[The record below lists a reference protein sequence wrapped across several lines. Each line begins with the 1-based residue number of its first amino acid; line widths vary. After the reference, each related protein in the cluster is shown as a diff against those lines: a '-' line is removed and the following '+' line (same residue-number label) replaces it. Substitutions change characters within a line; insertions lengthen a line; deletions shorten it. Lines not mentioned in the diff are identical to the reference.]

1 MYSDP
6 SDCLPRL
13 ASSEKKL
20 LAHPDAA
27 YYEPLK
33 LPGRAVRF
41 PAPADTSVQKVP
53 HLPNASIH
61 NASSLVPSTI
71 HPKPDDATYHPTQN
85 TRKDG
90 VHTLWFPTSATDPST
105 SNACFPLLPGH
116 PGPTPT
122 RAFVPTVLAD
132 HSLRKKYLLNHTED
146 TVLYPSEQPTTRYP
160 AFQQKPTGQPKPV
173 RLYQTRPVET
183 HLPVNSSY
191 PVEKRRAD
199 SSWPSAYR
207 NHIIYPGS

>member
-53 HLPNASIH
+53 HRPNASIH

-71 HPKPDDATYHPTQN
+71 HPKPDDATYHPTQKYQEGRRTYPLISDISN
-85 TRKDG
+85 RSVNIECLLSTSSRPSRTDTDKSVGAGCPCESFTSKEIPIESYGRYCSLSVRTANDKVSG
-90 VHTLWFPTSATDPST
+90 FPTKTNRSAKTCPALSNKT
-105 SNACFPLLPGH
+105 S
-116 PGPTPT
+116 
-122 RAFVPTVLAD
+122 
-132 HSLRKKYLLNHTED
+132 
-146 TVLYPSEQPTTRYP
+146 
-160 AFQQKPTGQPKPV
+160 
-173 RLYQTRPVET
+173 
-183 HLPVNSSY
+183 
-191 PVEKRRAD
+191 
-199 SSWPSAYR
+199 
-207 NHIIYPGS
+207 

>member
-53 HLPNASIH
+53 HRPNASIH

-90 VHTLWFPTSATDPST
+90 VHTL
-105 SNACFPLLPGH
+105 
-116 PGPTPT
+116 
-122 RAFVPTVLAD
+122 
-132 HSLRKKYLLNHTED
+132 
-146 TVLYPSEQPTTRYP
+146 
-160 AFQQKPTGQPKPV
+160 
-173 RLYQTRPVET
+173 
-183 HLPVNSSY
+183 
-191 PVEKRRAD
+191 
-199 SSWPSAYR
+199 
-207 NHIIYPGS
+207 